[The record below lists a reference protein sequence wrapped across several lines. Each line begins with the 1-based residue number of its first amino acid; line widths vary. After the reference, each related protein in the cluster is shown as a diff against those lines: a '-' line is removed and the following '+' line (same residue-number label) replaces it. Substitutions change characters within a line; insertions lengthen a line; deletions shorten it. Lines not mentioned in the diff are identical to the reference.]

1 MKKIITFIIVVLII
15 ILAILFLRKK
25 KKQDTYVPSGTD
37 RVSQMLTEQFRAQ
50 QEQRASGSQASTPA
64 PGSVPIVWDIQ
75 GSLAD
80 VANTGGSGEA
90 FLRYD
95 VATNTSYIYAEIM
108 NVPDPEGTDF
118 YEGWIVKK
126 GDVRSPIT
134 TERLEREAP
143 GMYTNVFEYQ
153 GDLSDGWNFYVLTLE
168 PDDGNPAP
176 AKHIV
181 EGVLR

>member
-1 MKKIITFIIVVLII
+1 MKKIITFIVVVLII

-25 KKQDTYVPSGTD
+25 KNTSSVLPDSFEQALKENSFGEIDTSA
-37 RVSQMLTEQFRAQ
+37 SQVVNET
-50 QEQRASGSQASTPA
+50 STSA

-95 VATNTSYIYAEIM
+95 AATNTSYIYAEIM

-126 GDVRSPIT
+126 GDARSPIT